1 MDIQPGATAELT
13 LTVTPDRTADAMGN
27 RGVEVLATPFLIG
40 LLESAAHKVM
50 APLLPPR
57 GGTVGTMVEMRHLA
71 ATPIGM
77 TVTARARLLETDGR
91 RFLFAVEAHDER
103 EKVAEGRHERF
114 IVADMQKF
122 LRRALEKSRRS

>member
-40 LLESAAHKVM
+40 LLESAAHKIM